1 MPFPALYEHLNTG
14 LGGEPGCV
22 AFVRAHAAN
31 FRRTLLRRAKL
42 KNPRFLDGLLAA
54 VTVSLHQVCLVFN
67 TIHQYISCGESS
79 VWRELHR
86 TVELLHQWSHK

>member
-14 LGGEPGCV
+14 LGGEPGCA

-42 KNPRFLDGLLAA
+42 KNPRFLDGLWQQRPWP
-54 VTVSLHQVCLVFN
+54 LHQ
-67 TIHQYISCGESS
+67 
-79 VWRELHR
+79 
-86 TVELLHQWSHK
+86 